1 MHGLRTDLQ
10 KRSNRGRKVRLSMD
24 KVTNILMAGVG
35 GQGVILASEI
45 VSEAMMRAGY
55 DVKKSEVHGMAQRGG
70 SVSSHV
76 RFGRKVYS
84 PLIKDG
90 EVDIL
95 FSFELLETM
104 RYLDVLSDDPVILV
118 NNQKIL
124 PPSVTL
130 GKDEYPENI
139 PGMLAANYKRF
150 ELVNALDIAGKA
162 GNTKAL
168 NVAFVGALSRHFDI
182 AEAVWQEAIAAM
194 LPPKLVD
201 LNIKAFAMARQQ

>member
-1 MHGLRTDLQ
+1 
-10 KRSNRGRKVRLSMD
+10 MD

-45 VSEAMMRAGY
+45 VSEAMMKAGY

-70 SVSSHV
+70 SVTTHV
-76 RFGRKVYS
+76 RFGQKVYS
-84 PLIKDG
+84 SLIKDG

-104 RYLDVLSDDPVILV
+104 RYLNTLSANAVVLV

-130 GKDEYPENI
+130 GKDEYPGTI
-139 PGMLAANYKRF
+139 PGCSPKTIRVSSWWTLWGLQDRLAMPR
-150 ELVNALDIAGKA
+150 
-162 GNTKAL
+162 
-168 NVAFVGALSRHFDI
+168 
-182 AEAVWQEAIAAM
+182 
-194 LPPKLVD
+194 P
-201 LNIKAFAMARQQ
+201 

>member
-1 MHGLRTDLQ
+1 
-10 KRSNRGRKVRLSMD
+10 MD

-55 DVKKSEVHGMAQRGG
+55 DVKKREVHGMAQRGG
-70 SVSSHV
+70 SVTTHV
-76 RFGRKVYS
+76 RFGKKVYS

-104 RYLDVLSDDPVILV
+104 RYLNVLCDNPVILV

-130 GKDEYPENI
+130 GKDEYPDTI
-139 PGMLAANYKRF
+139 PALLADRYKRF
-150 ELVNALDIAGKA
+150 ELVNALDIAAQA
-162 GNTKAL
+162 GNAKAL
-168 NVAFVGALSRHFDI
+168 NVVFVGALSRHFDVP
-182 AEAVWQEAIAAM
+182 EAVWLEAIAAI

-201 LNIKAFAMARQQ
+201 LNKKAFLMSRQ

>member
-1 MHGLRTDLQ
+1 
-10 KRSNRGRKVRLSMD
+10 MD

-45 VSEAMMRAGY
+45 VSEAMMQAGF

-70 SVSSHV
+70 SVTTHV
-76 RFGRKVYS
+76 RFGKKVFS

-104 RYLDVLSDDPVILV
+104 RYLYTLRPEAVVLV

-130 GKDEYPENI
+130 GKDEYPATI
-139 PGMLAANYKRF
+139 PELLSANHRRF
-150 ELVNALDIAGKA
+150 ELVNALDIAKKA
-162 GNTKAL
+162 GNAKAL
-168 NVAFVGALSRHFDI
+168 NVAFVGALSRFFDV
-182 AEAVWQEAIAAM
+182 AETIWHEAIRAM
-194 LPPKLVD
+194 MPPKLVD
-201 LNIKAFAMARQQ
+201 LNLKAFSLGREQH

>member
-1 MHGLRTDLQ
+1 ME
-10 KRSNRGRKVRLSMD
+10 

-70 SVSSHV
+70 SVTTHV

-95 FSFELLETM
+95 FSFELLETL
-104 RYLDVLSDDPVILV
+104 RYLHTLREDAVILV

-130 GKDEYPENI
+130 GKDAYPDNI
-139 PGMLAANYKRF
+139 PELLAARYRRF
-150 ELVNALDIAGKA
+150 QLIEAFDIAGRA

-168 NVAFVGALSRHFDI
+168 NVVFVGALSRHFDI
-182 AEAVWQEAIAAM
+182 AESLWQEAITAM

-201 LNIKAFAMARQQ
+201 LNIKAFAMARQPI